1 MEMKKKFLAL
11 MMTAVLA
18 MSVVACGDKADGIG
32 VSNDAAESAGET
44 AAAEVDPYEAALENM
59 EGVTNVEAQ
68 MVMEMDIA
76 IGAEGEEQSMESVTT
91 MDMVCFNDPVRVKLD
106 MTMDMGEIGSVTQ
119 NVYAEAAEDG
129 TYTMYLYDGENWM
142 TQSVELAD
150 VEQYD
155 ARGNM
160 LANMDSSYHYVAA
173 GTEQVD
179 GANAYKYTGKIT
191 GDALNETMI
200 SSGALD
206 SFSSLGIDE
215 SQLES
220 MMTDLGEIPVTMW
233 IDEATLYPVKYEMD
247 MTAAM
252 DKLMANMLEA
262 IGDQASGLSISI
274 PKLSVTL
281 TCSNFNAAA
290 DFEIPEEAKAA
301 AAE

>member
-1 MEMKKKFLAL
+1 MKKKILAF
-11 MMTAVLA
+11 MMTVVLA
-18 MSVVACGDKADGIG
+18 MSLAACGDDAAGSG
-32 VSNDAAESAGET
+32 TPNDAAGSAEET
-44 AAAEVDPYEAALENM
+44 VEAEVDPYEAALENM
-59 EGVTNVEAQ
+59 KAVTSMDAQ
-68 MVMEMDIA
+68 MVMEMDMTV
-76 IGAEGEEQSMESVTT
+76 GADGEEQSMETVTT
-91 MDMVCFNDPVRVKLD
+91 MDMVCFNDPVRLKLD

-129 TYTMYLYDGENWM
+129 TYTMYLYDGESWTVQN
-142 TQSVELAD
+142 VENAA

-191 GDALNETMI
+191 GDDLNETMI

-262 IGDQASGLSISI
+262 MGDQASGLTISI
-274 PKLSVTL
+274 PKLKVAM
-281 TCSNFNAAA
+281 TCSDFNAATA
-290 DFEIPEEAKAA
+290 FEIPEEARAA
-301 AAE
+301 VAE

>member
-1 MEMKKKFLAL
+1 MKKKILAF
-11 MMTAVLA
+11 MMTVVLA
-18 MSVVACGDKADGIG
+18 MSLAACGDDAAGSG
-32 VSNDAAESAGET
+32 TPNDAAGSAEET
-44 AAAEVDPYEAALENM
+44 VEAEVDPYETALENM
-59 EGVTNVEAQ
+59 KAVTSMDAQ
-68 MVMEMDIA
+68 MVMEMDMA
-76 IGAEGEEQSMESVTT
+76 VGADGEEQSMEAVTT
-91 MDMVCFNDPVRVKLD
+91 MDMVCFTDPVRLKLD

-129 TYTMYLYDGENWM
+129 TYTMYLYDGESWTVQN
-142 TQSVELAD
+142 VENAA

-191 GDALNETMI
+191 GDDLNETMI

-262 IGDQASGLSISI
+262 MGDQASGLTISI
-274 PKLSVTL
+274 PKLKVIM
-281 TCSNFNAAA
+281 TCSNFNAATA
-290 DFEIPEEAKAA
+290 FEIPEEAKAA
-301 AAE
+301 VAE

>member
-1 MEMKKKFLAL
+1 MKKKILAF
-11 MMTAVLA
+11 MMTVVLA
-18 MSVVACGDKADGIG
+18 MSLAACGDDAAGSG
-32 VSNDAAESAGET
+32 TPNDAAGSAEET
-44 AAAEVDPYEAALENM
+44 VEAEVDPYEAALENM
-59 EGVTNVEAQ
+59 NAVTNMDAQ
-68 MVMEMDIA
+68 MVMEMDMA
-76 IGAEGEEQSMESVTT
+76 VGADGEEQSMETVTT
-91 MDMVCFNDPVRVKLD
+91 MDMVCFNDPVRMKLD

-129 TYTMYLYDGENWM
+129 TYTMYLYDGESWTVQN
-142 TQSVELAD
+142 VENAA

-191 GDALNETMI
+191 GDDLNETMI

-262 IGDQASGLSISI
+262 MGDQASGLTISI
-274 PKLSVTL
+274 PKLKVTM
-281 TCSNFNAAA
+281 TCSNFNAATA
-290 DFEIPEEAKAA
+290 FEIPEEAKAA
-301 AAE
+301 VAE

>member
-1 MEMKKKFLAL
+1 MKKKILAF
-11 MMTAVLA
+11 MMTVVLA
-18 MSVVACGDKADGIG
+18 MSLAACGDDAAGSG
-32 VSNDAAESAGET
+32 TPNDAAGSAEET
-44 AAAEVDPYEAALENM
+44 VEAEVDPYETALENM
-59 EGVTNVEAQ
+59 KAVTSMDAQ
-68 MVMEMDIA
+68 MVMEMDMA
-76 IGAEGEEQSMESVTT
+76 VGADGEEQSMETVTT
-91 MDMVCFNDPVRVKLD
+91 MDMVCFTDPVRLKLD

-129 TYTMYLYDGENWM
+129 TYTMYLYDGESWTVQN
-142 TQSVELAD
+142 VENAA

-191 GDALNETMI
+191 GDDLNETMI

-262 IGDQASGLSISI
+262 MGDQASGLTISI
-274 PKLSVTL
+274 PKLKVIM
-281 TCSNFNAAA
+281 TCSNFNAATA
-290 DFEIPEEAKAA
+290 FEIPEEAKAA
-301 AAE
+301 VAE

>member
-1 MEMKKKFLAL
+1 MKKKILAF
-11 MMTAVLA
+11 MMTVVLA
-18 MSVVACGDKADGIG
+18 MSLAACGDDAAGSG
-32 VSNDAAESAGET
+32 TPNDAAGSAEET
-44 AAAEVDPYEAALENM
+44 VEAEVDPYEAALENM
-59 EGVTNVEAQ
+59 KAVTSMDAQ
-68 MVMEMDIA
+68 MVMEMDMTV
-76 IGAEGEEQSMESVTT
+76 GADGEEQSMETVTT
-91 MDMVCFNDPVRVKLD
+91 MDMVCFNDPVRMKLD

-129 TYTMYLYDGENWM
+129 TYTMYLYDGESWTVQN
-142 TQSVELAD
+142 VENAA

-173 GTEQVD
+173 GTEQAD

-191 GDALNETMI
+191 GDDLNETMI

-262 IGDQASGLSISI
+262 MGDQASGLTISI
-274 PKLSVTL
+274 PKLKVTM
-281 TCSNFNAAA
+281 TCSDFNAATA
-290 DFEIPEEAKAA
+290 FEIPEEARAA
-301 AAE
+301 VAE

>member
-1 MEMKKKFLAL
+1 MKKKILAF
-11 MMTAVLA
+11 MMTVVLA
-18 MSVVACGDKADGIG
+18 MSLAACGDDAAGSG
-32 VSNDAAESAGET
+32 TPNDAAGSAEET
-44 AAAEVDPYEAALENM
+44 VEAEVDPYETALENM
-59 EGVTNVEAQ
+59 KAVTSMDAQ
-68 MVMEMDIA
+68 MVMEMDMA
-76 IGAEGEEQSMESVTT
+76 VGADGEEQSMEAVTT
-91 MDMVCFNDPVRVKLD
+91 MDMVCFTDPVRLKLD

-129 TYTMYLYDGENWM
+129 TYTMYLYDGESWTVQN
-142 TQSVELAD
+142 VENAA

-191 GDALNETMI
+191 GDDLNETMI

-262 IGDQASGLSISI
+262 MGDQASGLTISI
-274 PKLSVTL
+274 PKLKVFM
-281 TCSNFNAAA
+281 TCSNFNAATA
-290 DFEIPEEAKAA
+290 FEIPEEAKAA
-301 AAE
+301 VAE